1 MSDQWTDQLSDYL
14 DDELDQS
21 QRVALEAHIAGCEA
35 CTQTLAELRRVVGR
49 AQAIDDQ
56 PPTNDLWPGIAVRI
70 GVSTDEMARRRAQRR
85 VSFTVPQLIAASL
98 LLIAASAGVVRLLLR
113 DDGKPEPVAGTP
125 SPQAQPTLANWST
138 RVDTSGDQA
147 VAELRIAMTEGQR
160 TGRLNPVTVRKLE
173 HSLAVI
179 DTAIAEARR
188 ALVLDPNS
196 TYLNHHLADTMR
208 LKLEFLREANRIAT
222 ART

>member
-49 AQAIDDQ
+49 AQAIDDP
-56 PPTNDLWPGIAVRI
+56 PPTNDLWPGIAERI
-70 GVSTDEMARRRAQRR
+70 GVSTDELARRRARRR

-98 LLIAASAGVVRLLLR
+98 LLVAASAWVVRLLMR
-113 DDGKPEPVAGTP
+113 DDRKPEPVAGTP
-125 SPQAQPTLANWST
+125 SPQVQPTLANWST

-208 LKLEFLREANRIAT
+208 LKLEFLREANRIVT

>member
-1 MSDQWTDQLSDYL
+1 MNDQWTDQLSDYL

-56 PPTNDLWPGIAVRI
+56 PSTNDLWPGIAVRI

-98 LLIAASAGVVRLLLR
+98 LLVAASAGVVRLLLR
-113 DDGKPEPVAGTP
+113 DDRKPEPVAGTP
-125 SPQAQPTLANWST
+125 SPQVQPTLANWST
-138 RVDTSGDQA
+138 RVDTSADQA

>member
-1 MSDQWTDQLSDYL
+1 MSDQWTDRLSEYL
-14 DDELDQS
+14 DDELDHS
-21 QRVALEAHIAGCEA
+21 QRAALEGHIAGCEA
-35 CTQTLAELRRVVGR
+35 CTQTLAALRRVVGR
-49 AQAIDDQ
+49 AQTLDDR
-56 PPTNDLWPGIAVRI
+56 PPAGDLWLGIAERI
-70 GVSTDEMARRRAQRR
+70 GVSTDDLARRRARRR

-98 LLIAASAGVVRLLLR
+98 FLVAASAGAARLIMSLNQEQ
-113 DDGKPEPVAGTP
+113 EPVAGTP
-125 SPQAQPTLANWST
+125 APRGQSIQANWST
-138 RVDTSGDQA
+138 RVDSSADHA
-147 VAELRIAMTEGQR
+147 VAELQLALTEGQR
-160 TGRLNPVTVRKLE
+160 TGRLGPATVRMLE